1 MGQSI
6 TVAYSLSFIY
16 EKYFQIIQVFSYL
29 WENFQQHEKGILLF
43 PHSQQLSKWSLVVII
58 ED

>member
-1 MGQSI
+1 MGQSV

-29 WENFQQHEKGILLF
+29 WDNLQEHEKGKLF
-43 PHSQQLSKWSLVVII
+43 PQSQH
-58 ED
+58 